1 MCGARRAAKAAP
13 HDERG
18 ARGGAPCT
26 HTRAHQGCAPDLG
39 AAGVCTSPR
48 SSIDTLGAGL
58 FIISAVRLCNSRPGN
73 SMLVILVVM
82 LVEGVF
88 LVSE

>member
-58 FIISAVRLCNSRPGN
+58 FIISAVSLCNSRPVDVSDTNISGN
-73 SMLVILVVM
+73 VSGR
-82 LVEGVF
+82 GV
-88 LVSE
+88 SC

>member
-26 HTRAHQGCAPDLG
+26 HARAHQGCAQDLG
-39 AAGVCTSPR
+39 AVGVCTSPR

-58 FIISAVRLCNSRPGN
+58 FIISAVCIATAGPEL
-73 SMLVILVVM
+73 I
-82 LVEGVF
+82 
-88 LVSE
+88 